1 MKIKSIQHG
10 SITTEKQSKKGTW
23 VSDKGFDKNKSIII
37 SRGYN
42 TTQLVLARYPFWLP
56 ILYFSGESENTVVAE
71 ILLNSE
77 YPTDSSVTT
86 VNFDVIEFE

>member
-10 SITTEKQSKKGTW
+10 SITTEKQAKKGTW
-23 VSDKGFDKNKSIII
+23 ISEIGFDKNKSIII

-42 TTQLVLARYPFWLP
+42 TTQLVLTRYPFWLP
-56 ILYFSGESENTVVAE
+56 ILYFSENSENTVVAE
-71 ILLNSE
+71 ILLNEE
-77 YPTDSSVTT
+77 YSTDSSVTQ